1 MADTPN
7 LRLTFLEANQAQKHI
22 TANEA
27 FRALDALVQP
37 AVEST
42 GLNTPPGSP
51 VDGSRYLVGPAPS
64 GAWVGQGFAIAAWQ
78 DGAWAFYSPAEGW
91 SVWDRATDAALTF
104 LGGAWV
110 RQAALPFPDNLFRLS
125 DDADPT
131 KLAAFDLSGLSAG
144 TTRTFTLPNL
154 SATLAHLGNA
164 AQTFAGATTFSNAA
178 VTIGTATTTATYGIG
193 TGGTTTGVT
202 KTVNLGTGGAA
213 GSTTVINLGSTTAG
227 ALGTTVINTP
237 TVTFAASVTAIGAA
251 AANVTA
257 LGLGLGGASPD
268 ATNRLS
274 VNAATTLLNNAGGS
288 HEATINK
295 AAVGN
300 DASLALKTGF
310 SARALFGLLGSDD
323 VTLKVS
329 PNGST
334 FFDAFVIDRS
344 SGRAEFPAP
353 IVIPGLSAV
362 PTSPP
367 AGKLALYGRQRAGA
381 PWLEV
386 VRPSGRDFPLQ
397 PHMGLNRIG
406 AWAPVSATTIAAQ
419 GIALTSVGT
428 VSHPALAA
436 GSLLSS
442 SRRWRVTSAAVVD
455 SVCDQRSAV
464 SACWRG
470 NAAGL
475 GGFTLVARIS
485 LTTLQATG
493 MGFFG
498 LLSSVAALAVTTT
511 LSALVEAIGI
521 GFQRGTHTNWQLV
534 SNDATG
540 APTLIDLGAAFPVVT
555 AGLIT
560 LTIWCPA
567 AGTSIWLRAVNE
579 LTGAVF
585 EQEVTTDLPQAATFL
600 APRLFLNNGATAAAV
615 AFECTGLYLETD
627 F

>member
-1 MADTPN
+1 M
-7 LRLTFLEANQAQKHI
+7 I
-22 TANEA
+22 
-27 FRALDALVQP
+27 
-37 AVEST
+37 
-42 GLNTPPGSP
+42 
-51 VDGSRYLVGPAPS
+51 
-64 GAWVGQGFAIAAWQ
+64 
-78 DGAWAFYSPAEGW
+78 
-91 SVWDRATDAALTF
+91 DRAT
-104 LGGAWV
+104 
-110 RQAALPFPDNLFRLS
+110 
-125 DDADPT
+125 
-131 KLAAFDLSGLSAG
+131 
-144 TTRTFTLPNL
+144 
-154 SATLAHLGNA
+154 
-164 AQTFAGATTFSNAA
+164 
-178 VTIGTATTTATYGIG
+178 
-193 TGGTTTGVT
+193 
-202 KTVNLGTGGAA
+202 
-213 GSTTVINLGSTTAG
+213 
-227 ALGTTVINTP
+227 
-237 TVTFAASVTAIGAA
+237 
-251 AANVTA
+251 
-257 LGLGLGGASPD
+257 
-268 ATNRLS
+268 
-274 VNAATTLLNNAGGS
+274 
-288 HEATINK
+288 
-295 AAVGN
+295 
-300 DASLALKTGF
+300 
-310 SARALFGLLGSDD
+310 
-323 VTLKVS
+323 
-329 PNGST
+329 
-334 FFDAFVIDRS
+334 
-344 SGRAEFPAP
+344 GRAEFPAP
-353 IVIPGLSAV
+353 IVIAGLSAV
-362 PTSPP
+362 PASPP

-419 GIALTSVGT
+419 GIALTSVST
-428 VSHPALAA
+428 VSHPTLAA

-442 SRRWRVTSAAVVD
+442 SRRWRATSAAVVD

-464 SACWRG
+464 TACWRG

-498 LLSSVAALAVTTT
+498 LLASIAALAVTTT
-511 LSALVEAIGI
+511 LATVVEAIGL

-540 APTLIDLGAAFPVVT
+540 VLTLLDLGAGFPVAT
-555 AGLIT
+555 AGLLT

>member
-7 LRLTFLEANQAQKHI
+7 IRLTSLEANQAQKHI
-22 TANEA
+22 TVNEA

-51 VDGSRYLVGPAPS
+51 VDGARYVVGPSPTA
-64 GAWVGQGFAIAAWQ
+64 AWAGQAFAIAAWQ
-78 DGAWAFYSPAEGW
+78 DGAWAFYPPAEGW

-104 LGGAWV
+104 LGGVWV
-110 RQAALPFPDNLFRLS
+110 RQAALPFPDNLFRLA
-125 DDADPT
+125 DDADLT
-131 KLAAFDLSGLSAG
+131 RLAAFDLSGLSAG

-178 VTIGTATTTATYGIG
+178 VTIGTATATATYGIG
-193 TGGTTTGVT
+193 TGGTTTGIT
-202 KTVNLGTGGAA
+202 KTLNLGTGGAA

-227 ALGTTVINTP
+227 ALGSTIINTP
-237 TVTFAASVTAIGAA
+237 TVTFAASVTTIGAA

-268 ATNRLS
+268 ASNRLS
-274 VNAATTLLNNAGGS
+274 VNAAATLLNNAGGS

-295 AAVGN
+295 AAAGN

-329 PNGST
+329 PNGSA
-334 FFDAFVIDRS
+334 FFDAFVIDRAT
-344 SGRAEFPAP
+344 GRAEFPAP

-362 PTSPP
+362 PASPP

-464 SACWRG
+464 TACWRG

-475 GGFTLVARIS
+475 GGFTLVSRIS

-511 LSALVEAIGI
+511 LSTLVEAIGL

-534 SNDATG
+534 SNDAAG
-540 APTLIDLGAAFPVVT
+540 APTLVDLGAGFPVAT

-585 EQEVTTDLPQAATFL
+585 EQEVTTDLPQATTFL

-615 AFECTGLYLETD
+615 AFESTGLYLETD